1 MLRSGHDDFD
11 LPFAF
16 TIFVNLR
23 IEGNRPGHKINPTHN
38 NADQEY
44 FIGMNYCD
52 SDISMVITV
61 KRFYIFKKYFSMLL
75 LAYTISGGLAFQ

>member
-44 FIGMNYCD
+44 FIKFLQEFGMIYC
-52 SDISMVITV
+52 
-61 KRFYIFKKYFSMLL
+61 KRNFNAGSADDYVDHRFRG
-75 LAYTISGGLAFQ
+75 TT